1 MATDVIGHNTSRL
14 FFILEKSTHQ
24 RYLVDT
30 GAEVSTIP
38 PTKLDRQ
45 HGPVSLSLQAA
56 NGSQISTYGTRSLTL
71 NLGLRRPFRWL
82 FIIAD
87 VKHPILGVDFLQ
99 HHGLLVDVRARTL
112 IDTNTTLKINMIYTH
127 QNAHG
132 LTTLNPLLSSSPF
145 DSLLLGYPELLQP
158 KNTLAP
164 VKHNV
169 VHRIE
174 TTGPP
179 TSARTRRLAPDRL
192 KVARAEFEH
201 MLELGIIQ
209 PSSSCWSSALHL
221 VPKPTQG
228 DWRPCGDYRQLNRVT
243 IPDKYP
249 IPHIQDFSST
259 LHGSTIFS
267 KLDLKRAYHQ
277 IPVDP
282 ADVPKTAITTPF
294 GLFEFLRMPFG
305 LKNAAQTFQRFMDQ
319 VLRGLHFAYT
329 YIDDVLI
336 ASSSEEE
343 HHQHLKQVFDR
354 FKDYGVVINPSKCQL
369 GVPSLQFLGHI
380 VNKDGISP
388 LESRVSA
395 VRDFPLPKSQRKLR
409 EFLGLINYYHRF
421 IPRCAQIL
429 HPLHTLLSLS
439 PTNFE
444 SQWSEECLNAFEHAK
459 TALANATLLFHPKP
473 GAAVA
478 IMSDASDIAVG
489 AVLQQLVIDQ
499 WQPIAYYSHK
509 LSPAECRYSTY
520 DRELLAVYLAIKHFR
535 HYVEGRVFTVYTDH
549 KPLTY
554 SMNTK
559 SERSSPRQARHLNYI
574 SQFTTDIRYTQ
585 GINNPVADALSR
597 IELNQVE
604 TNPPIIDLEAIAAA
618 QGNCEF
624 LTQDTPTHSLSLEHI
639 PLPHSSKTIICDV
652 SMGRSRPVVP
662 PTFRQLV
669 FRSLH
674 SLSHPG
680 IRASQK
686 LIASRF
692 VWPKMHRDIKQWTRA
707 CLSCQLSKVHRHTL
721 SPLSSFSVPDAR
733 FDNVHI
739 DIVGPLPL
747 SNSYSYLLTC
757 IDRFTRWPEAIPISD
772 ITASTVAQALVS
784 GWVSRFGVPSTITT
798 DRGSQFE
805 SSLWSALMKFLGTT
819 RIRTTSYHPQAN
831 GLIER
836 FHRHLKGALR
846 AQSLSHSW
854 SESLPWVLLGI
865 RTAIKEDL
873 QFSTAELV
881 YGTTLRLPGE
891 FISPS
896 SSFSPSDYTDYITR
910 LRSFMADLKAIPPR
924 TVSTYPSFVHPTL
937 TTTTHVFV
945 RRDSVKR
952 PLQRPYDGPYKVLKR
967 NDKFYTLDINGTH
980 DTVSIDRLKPAYF
993 ESSSSTSTHSDS
1005 EVSTHTPV
1013 SFQPPPTRT
1022 TRSGR
1027 RVKFPQR
1034 LDL

>member
-1 MATDVIGHNTSRL
+1 
-14 FFILEKSTHQ
+14 
-24 RYLVDT
+24 
-30 GAEVSTIP
+30 
-38 PTKLDRQ
+38 
-45 HGPVSLSLQAA
+45 
-56 NGSQISTYGTRSLTL
+56 
-71 NLGLRRPFRWL
+71 
-82 FIIAD
+82 
-87 VKHPILGVDFLQ
+87 
-99 HHGLLVDVRARTL
+99 
-112 IDTNTTLKINMIYTH
+112 
-127 QNAHG
+127 
-132 LTTLNPLLSSSPF
+132 
-145 DSLLLGYPELLQP
+145 
-158 KNTLAP
+158 
-164 VKHNV
+164 
-169 VHRIE
+169 
-174 TTGPP
+174 
-179 TSARTRRLAPDRL
+179 
-192 KVARAEFEH
+192 
-201 MLELGIIQ
+201 
-209 PSSSCWSSALHL
+209 
-221 VPKPTQG
+221 
-228 DWRPCGDYRQLNRVT
+228 
-243 IPDKYP
+243 
-249 IPHIQDFSST
+249 
-259 LHGSTIFS
+259 
-267 KLDLKRAYHQ
+267 
-277 IPVDP
+277 
-282 ADVPKTAITTPF
+282 
-294 GLFEFLRMPFG
+294 MPFG
-305 LKNAAQTFQRFMDQ
+305 LRNAAQTFQRFMDQ

-343 HHQHLKQVFDR
+343 HRQHLKQVFDR

-604 TNPPIIDLEAIAAA
+604 TNPPIIDLEAMAAA
-618 QGNCEF
+618 QCNCEF
-624 LTQDTPTHSLSLEHI
+624 LTQDTPTHSLYLQHI

-652 SMGRSRPVVP
+652 SMGRSCPVVP

-721 SPLSSFSVPDAR
+721 SPLSSFSVPDAH
-733 FDNVHI
+733 FDNIHI

-747 SNSYSYLLTC
+747 SHNYSYLLTC

-772 ITASTVAQALVS
+772 ITAPTVAQALVS

-846 AQSLSHSW
+846 AQSLSH
-854 SESLPWVLLGI
+854 
-865 RTAIKEDL
+865 
-873 QFSTAELV
+873 
-881 YGTTLRLPGE
+881 
-891 FISPS
+891 
-896 SSFSPSDYTDYITR
+896 
-910 LRSFMADLKAIPPR
+910 
-924 TVSTYPSFVHPTL
+924 
-937 TTTTHVFV
+937 
-945 RRDSVKR
+945 
-952 PLQRPYDGPYKVLKR
+952 
-967 NDKFYTLDINGTH
+967 
-980 DTVSIDRLKPAYF
+980 
-993 ESSSSTSTHSDS
+993 
-1005 EVSTHTPV
+1005 
-1013 SFQPPPTRT
+1013 
-1022 TRSGR
+1022 
-1027 RVKFPQR
+1027 
-1034 LDL
+1034 

>member
-1 MATDVIGHNTSRL
+1 
-14 FFILEKSTHQ
+14 
-24 RYLVDT
+24 
-30 GAEVSTIP
+30 
-38 PTKLDRQ
+38 
-45 HGPVSLSLQAA
+45 
-56 NGSQISTYGTRSLTL
+56 
-71 NLGLRRPFRWL
+71 
-82 FIIAD
+82 
-87 VKHPILGVDFLQ
+87 
-99 HHGLLVDVRARTL
+99 
-112 IDTNTTLKINMIYTH
+112 
-127 QNAHG
+127 
-132 LTTLNPLLSSSPF
+132 
-145 DSLLLGYPELLQP
+145 
-158 KNTLAP
+158 
-164 VKHNV
+164 
-169 VHRIE
+169 
-174 TTGPP
+174 
-179 TSARTRRLAPDRL
+179 
-192 KVARAEFEH
+192 
-201 MLELGIIQ
+201 
-209 PSSSCWSSALHL
+209 
-221 VPKPTQG
+221 
-228 DWRPCGDYRQLNRVT
+228 
-243 IPDKYP
+243 
-249 IPHIQDFSST
+249 
-259 LHGSTIFS
+259 
-267 KLDLKRAYHQ
+267 
-277 IPVDP
+277 
-282 ADVPKTAITTPF
+282 
-294 GLFEFLRMPFG
+294 MPFG

-686 LIASRF
+686 LISSRF

-721 SPLSSFSVPDAR
+721 SPLSSISVPDAR

-937 TTTTHVFV
+937 MTTTHVFV

-967 NDKFYTLDINGTH
+967 TDKFYTLDINGTH